1 MANLLNKLVYVKKSA
16 SFTNE
21 LKETYKHSIVFV
33 EDEGVLWTHNKSFGL
48 SATDLAALKG
58 RVETLEGLRWF
69 NGIAEI
75 GENKSVFQAVDGST
89 VIKFGGDSKGI
100 VTVTVDADGVH
111 VSVKEVTAEGD
122 TYIDAAGSED
132 GSNKVSVSANVTK
145 MAEITGENTGVGTL
159 ADAADVKTYVDAE
172 VGKVQADLDGE
183 VMAEGYVAD
192 VMVGGLNKGTNVG
205 GMSGVEVLDLILKPE
220 YAPTLT
226 DATCSISCSGHAANE
241 VAEVGSK
248 TPVSSA
254 YTSFGNVAKATAGN
268 YTALGGSATE
278 SFAITTKTAGA
289 TNYDTVTTK
298 PGAFTVTATRSY
310 AAGSE
315 QVKSNKGTATNKIA
329 GNSTT
334 LLANASASSKIDAS
348 TFVIKAQTKS
358 ASHTIN
364 YAYKIYA
371 TTGTAGTLAFLG
383 LLTSVSNKEATLKGG
398 SAGQKFAV
406 PSTYTGVKIEEYNAT
421 LNSWT
426 DTTSGWNTSTTS
438 YNLPDGTPKEYT
450 VYTRANNSGE
460 DMKARISAT
469 VA

>member
-16 SFTNE
+16 SFTDE

-48 SATDLAALKG
+48 SATDLAVLKG

-75 GENKSVFQAVDGST
+75 GENKSVFKAADGST

-100 VTVTVDADGVH
+100 VTVTVDVNGVH
-111 VSVKEVTAEGD
+111 ISVKEVTAEGD

-159 ADAADVKTYVDAE
+159 ADAADVKTYVDTE
-172 VGKVQADLDGE
+172 VGKVQSELEGE

-205 GMSGVEVLDLILKPE
+205 GLSGVEVLDLILKPE

-226 DATCSISCSGHAANE
+226 DATCSISCTTSGTL
-241 VAEVGSK
+241 EVGSK
-248 TPVSSA
+248 TPASSA
-254 YTSFGNVAKATAGN
+254 YTSSGNVAKATAGN

-278 SFAITTKTAGA
+278 SFAITTNTTGA
-289 TNYDTVTTK
+289 TDYDTVTTK
-298 PGAFTVTATRSY
+298 PGSFTVTATRSY
-310 AAGSE
+310 ADGTDA
-315 QVKSNKGTATNKIA
+315 VKSNKGKSTNRVA
-329 GNSTT
+329 SNSTT
-334 LLANASASSKIDAS
+334 LLENASASSKIDDS
-348 TFVIKAQTKS
+348 TFVIKAQTKT

-364 YAYKIYA
+364 YVYKIYA
-371 TTGTAGTLAFLG
+371 TTGTAGTLASLG

-406 PSTYTGVKIEEYNAT
+406 PSTYTRVKIEEYNAT

-438 YNLPDGTPKEYT
+438 FALPDGTSKEYT

>member
-16 SFTNE
+16 SFTDE

-33 EDEGVLWTHNKSFGL
+33 EDEGVLWTHKKSFGL
-48 SATDLAALKG
+48 SSTDLNLLRG
-58 RVETLEGLRWF
+58 ELEVVKNARWF

-75 GENKSVFQAVDGST
+75 GEGKTIFGASGEAT

-111 VSVKEVTAEGD
+111 ISAKEVTAEGD
-122 TYIDAAGSED
+122 TYIGAAGSED

-159 ADAADVKTYVDAE
+159 ADAADVKVYVDTE
-172 VGKVQADLDGE
+172 VGKVQSELEGE
-183 VMAEGYVAD
+183 VMAEGYVAE
-192 VMVGGLNKGTNVG
+192 VMVGGLNKGTNISG
-205 GMSGVEVLDLILKPE
+205 LSGVEVLDLILKPE

-226 DATCSISCSGHAANE
+226 DATCSISCTTSGTL
-241 VAEVGSK
+241 EVGSK
-248 TPVSSA
+248 TPAASA
-254 YTSFGNVAKATAGN
+254 YSSSGNVAKATAGSH
-268 YTALGGSATE
+268 TALGGAATE
-278 SFAITTKTAGA
+278 SFAITTKTAG
-289 TNYDTVTTK
+289 TNLDYDTVTTK

-310 AAGSE
+310 AAGTDA
-315 QVKSNKGTATNKIA
+315 VKSNKGNNTNRVA
-329 GNSTT
+329 SNSTT
-334 LLANASASSKIDAS
+334 LLENAPVSPKIDAS
-348 TFVIKAQTKS
+348 TFVIKAQTKT

-364 YAYKIYA
+364 YTYQIYA
-371 TTGTAGTLAFLG
+371 TTGTAGTLTSLG

-406 PSTYTGVKIEEYNAT
+406 PSTYTRVKIDEYNET
-421 LNSWT
+421 LGSWT

-438 YNLPDGTPKEYT
+438 YTLPDGTSKEYT
-450 VYTRANNSGE
+450 VYTRANSSGK

-469 VA
+469 IA

>member
-16 SFTNE
+16 SFTDE

-48 SATDLAALKG
+48 SSTDLNLLKG
-58 RVETLEGLRWF
+58 RLEAVENARWF

-75 GENKSVFQAVDGST
+75 GEGKSIFKAKNGST

-100 VTVTVDADGVH
+100 VTVTVDANGVH
-111 VSVKEVTAEGD
+111 ISAKEVTAEGD
-122 TYIDAAGSED
+122 TYIEATGSED

-145 MAEITGENTGVGTL
+145 MAEITGENTGIGTL
-159 ADAADVKTYVDAE
+159 ADAADVKVYVDTE
-172 VGKVQADLDGE
+172 VGKVQSELEGE
-183 VMAEGYVAD
+183 VMAEGYVAE
-192 VMVGGLNKGTNVG
+192 VMVGGLNKGTDISG
-205 GMSGVEVLDLILKPE
+205 LSGVEVLDLILKPE

-226 DATCSISCSGHAANE
+226 DATCSIFCTTTSGTL
-241 VAEVGSK
+241 EVGSK
-248 TPVSSA
+248 TPAASA
-254 YTSFGNVAKATAGN
+254 YTSSGNVAKATAGS
-268 YTALGGSATE
+268 YTALGGAATE
-278 SFAITTKTAGA
+278 SFSIAKNTTGA
-289 TNYDTVTTK
+289 TDYDTVTK
-298 PGAFTVTATRSY
+298 NPGSFSVTATRSY
-310 AAGSE
+310 AAGTNT
-315 QVKSNKGTATNKIA
+315 VKSNKGNNTNRVATD
-329 GNSTT
+329 STT
-334 LLANASASSKIDAS
+334 LLENASVSSKIDAS
-348 TFVIKAQTKS
+348 TFVIKAQTKT
-358 ASHTIN
+358 ATHTIN

-371 TTGTAGTLAFLG
+371 TTGTAGTLASLG

-438 YNLPDGTPKEYT
+438 YTLPDGTSKEYT

-460 DMKARISAT
+460 DMMARISAT

>member
-1 MANLLNKLVYVKKSA
+1 MANLLNKLVYIKKSA
-16 SFTNE
+16 SFTDE

-48 SATDLAALKG
+48 SSTDLATLTKDITDLK
-58 RVETLEGLRWF
+58 GLRWF

-75 GENKSVFQAVDGST
+75 GGKTFQAQDGAT

-100 VTVTVDADGVH
+100 VTVTVDANGVH

-145 MAEITGENTGVGTL
+145 IAEITGENTGVGTL
-159 ADAADVKTYVDAE
+159 ADAADVKTYVDTE
-172 VGKVQADLDGE
+172 VGKVQSKLEGE
-183 VMAEGYVAD
+183 VMAEGYVAE

-226 DATCSISCSGHAANE
+226 DATCSISCTTSGTL
-241 VAEVGSK
+241 EVGSK
-248 TPVSSA
+248 TPASSA
-254 YTSFGNVAKATAGN
+254 YTSSGSVAKATAGN

-289 TNYDTVTTK
+289 TNYNTVTTK

-310 AAGSE
+310 AAGSK
-315 QVKSNKGTATNKIA
+315 QVKSNKGTVTNKIA

-348 TFVIKAQTKS
+348 TFVIKAQTKT
-358 ASHTIN
+358 APHTIN
-364 YAYKIYA
+364 YTYKIYA

-398 SAGQKFAV
+398 SGGQKFAV

-438 YNLPDGTPKEYT
+438 FTLPDGTPKEYT

>member
-16 SFTNE
+16 SFTDE

-48 SATDLAALKG
+48 SATDLSALKG

-75 GENKSVFQAVDGST
+75 GSDTVFQAKNGST

-100 VTVTVDADGVH
+100 VTVTVDVNGVH

-132 GSNKVSVSANVTK
+132 GSNKVSVSANITK
-145 MAEITGENTGVGTL
+145 MTEITGENTGVGTL

-172 VGKVQADLDGE
+172 VGKVQSELEGE
-183 VMAEGYVAD
+183 VMADGYVAE

-205 GMSGVEVLDLILKPE
+205 GLSGVEVLDLILKPE
-220 YAPTLT
+220 YAPTLS
-226 DATCSISCSGHAANE
+226 DATCSISCTTSGTL
-241 VAEVGSK
+241 EVGSK
-248 TPVSSA
+248 TPASSA
-254 YTSFGNVAKATAGN
+254 YTSSGNVAKATAGN

-289 TNYDTVTTK
+289 TDYDTVTTK

-315 QVKSNKGTATNKIA
+315 QVKSNKGTVTNKIA
-329 GNSTT
+329 SNSTT

-348 TFVIKAQTKS
+348 TFVIKAQTKT

-371 TTGTAGTLAFLG
+371 TTGTAGTLASLG

-438 YNLPDGTPKEYT
+438 FTLPDGTSKEYT